1 MLLSRISA
9 NTKFFLI
16 NLLVKK
22 SCSGDFQEST
32 SSFLEDSEVYQHGE
46 EF

>member
-1 MLLSRISA
+1 MILIRLLQ
-9 NTKFFLI
+9 
-16 NLLVKK
+16 NLFNDAGGTSFQ